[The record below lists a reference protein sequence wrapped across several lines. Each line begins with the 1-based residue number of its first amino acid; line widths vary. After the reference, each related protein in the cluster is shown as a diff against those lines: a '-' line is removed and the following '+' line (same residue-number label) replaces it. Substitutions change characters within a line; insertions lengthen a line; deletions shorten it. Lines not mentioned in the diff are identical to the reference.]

1 MHGGFGGTNRPCW
14 APVYYHYVTPFSSN
28 HIPAPPFLRMDGFPV
43 EYSYLKAPRH
53 IKHIVNIP
61 GWFSVAHLWC
71 LSDGIHNGW
80 GLSSQRTTHI
90 KIFLRTAGGLYL
102 ALGTNDSVDSVNQ
115 KKKASWG
122 TWVWKCRIRGNSLMV
137 PEGPGS
143 KHPELEPPMV
153 CRGLV
158 LFGFLCVCWDFM

>member
-115 KKKASWG
+115 KKRQVEAHG
-122 TWVWKCRIRGNSLMV
+122 YENV
-137 PEGPGS
+137 
-143 KHPELEPPMV
+143 ELEAIHWWSL
-153 CRGLV
+153 RDQV
-158 LFGFLCVCWDFM
+158 LNIQS